1 MAAWQAAGL
10 NFPDSVS
17 EIQPCGAG
25 LWLGQFARQCLANLF
40 LELEFPPEKAE
51 RLYLASKKQINEAE
65 QLKEE
70 FMAEVAR
77 H

>member
-1 MAAWQAAGL
+1 M
-10 NFPDSVS
+10 
-17 EIQPCGAG
+17 
-25 LWLGQFARQCLANLF
+25 WLGQFARQCLANLF